1 MTPTPGGLDDPV
13 IRAGTEA
20 LSRPPVD
27 DRLRRVLAL
36 DATGMILFG
45 LAYLLAPTR
54 LARLLGVGGTLV
66 ITVGGLM
73 PTIGTGVTLLALRAR
88 PPSAWVLSV
97 IVFGAVWVAASI
109 ASLAL
114 GRWDTTHVGT
124 VWIALQAVPVSL
136 LSIFQLDALRA
147 RARLPAHSWGS
158 P

>member
-1 MTPTPGGLDDPV
+1 MTPSPGGLDDTV
-13 IRAGTEA
+13 IRAGTGA

-27 DRLRRVLAL
+27 ARLRRILAL
-36 DATGMILFG
+36 DAIGMILFG

-66 ITVGGLM
+66 IIVGGLM
-73 PTIGTGVTLLALRAR
+73 LTIGTGVASLALRAR

-97 IVFGAVWVAASI
+97 IVIGAAWGAASI

-114 GRWDTTHVGT
+114 DWWDTTTVGT

-136 LSIFQLDALRA
+136 LSIFQLAALRA
-147 RARLPAHSWGS
+147 RVRLPAHSWGS

>member
-1 MTPTPGGLDDPV
+1 MTPTPGGFDATV
-13 IRAGTEA
+13 IRAGTGA
-20 LSRPPVD
+20 LSRTPVD
-27 DRLRRVLAL
+27 ARLRRILAL
-36 DATGMILFG
+36 DATGMILSG

-73 PTIGTGVTLLALRAR
+73 LTVGTGVALLALRAR

-97 IVFGAVWVAASI
+97 IVIGAVWVAASI
-109 ASLAL
+109 ASLTLAW
-114 GRWDTTHVGT
+114 WDTTTVGT
-124 VWIALQAVPVSL
+124 AWIALQAVPVSL
-136 LSIFQLDALRA
+136 LSFFQLAALRA